1 MTLAKTGLHVAC
13 LEGGRGFNSNSFEY
27 HYSDSTYKSF
37 HNFRNFTLES
47 FRHFASFRLHFHE
60 RIRRAGT
67 DSRRWVFLE
76 GGDDIGKWSGGGGGF
91 FEGIYIVKRGVLIL
105 TC

>member
-67 DSRRWVFLE
+67 DSRRWVFFWREGMILE
-76 GGDDIGKWSGGGGGF
+76 NGAGGGNF
-91 FEGIYIVKRGVLIL
+91 LKEFIL
-105 TC
+105 SSEVY

>member
-1 MTLAKTGLHVAC
+1 MRKQGCTWLALREGEDLIRTPSNTIIRIQLTNRSTISAILRSKVSATL
-13 LEGGRGFNSNSFEY
+13 
-27 HYSDSTYKSF
+27 
-37 HNFRNFTLES
+37 
-47 FRHFASFRLHFHE
+47 RHFVFIFTKGFDELELILEDGF
-60 RIRRAGT
+60 
-67 DSRRWVFLE
+67 FLE